1 MCSYARSRS
10 IKGVN
15 KLGFLLQL
23 AFYDLKATGG
33 KKRRRQYAHSSVELR
48 GAILNDAFQSK
59 KGDKVGFLCIARKA
73 NIR

>member
-48 GAILNDAFQSK
+48 GAIQYDTQ
-59 KGDKVGFLCIARKA
+59 
-73 NIR
+73 